1 MNTTAATLAQTDAPA
16 YLERDTYQGKYT
28 LRSNKV
34 RSDVFKASELAAMA
48 NGQVIVLWESAGRM
62 RDGVQLF
69 CRMRYLPQAD
79 GSLVGYDADGARKI
93 IHPADRKIHIR
104 TK

>member
-1 MNTTAATLAQTDAPA
+1 MNTTAATLAETEAPA
-16 YLERDTYQGKYT
+16 YLERDTYQGKHT

-62 RDGVQLF
+62 HDGVQLF
-69 CRMRYLPQAD
+69 CRARYVALSD
-79 GSLVGYDADGARKI
+79 GSLVGYDWAGAREI
-93 IHPADRKIHIR
+93 IHPADREIR
-104 TK
+104 VWTK